1 MNILFFLTPKKNVA
15 SIPSQDSLRQA
26 LEKMKY
32 HGYSAVPTID
42 ADGKY
47 AGTITEGDILR
58 AMEHMCNWNIF
69 EAEKIKVQDV
79 PRKRNI
85 QAIFVDTDMDD
96 LVDTITDQNFV
107 PVVDDQKNFIG
118 IVTRKDVI
126 RFYYDEYKKIQTKEA

>member
-1 MNILFFLTPKKNVA
+1 
-15 SIPSQDSLRQA
+15 
-26 LEKMKY
+26 
-32 HGYSAVPTID
+32 
-42 ADGKY
+42 
-47 AGTITEGDILR
+47 
-58 AMEHMCNWNIF
+58 MENMCNWNIF

-85 QAIFVDTDMDD
+85 QAIFIDTDMDD

>member
-1 MNILFFLTPKKNVA
+1 
-15 SIPSQDSLRQA
+15 
-26 LEKMKY
+26 
-32 HGYSAVPTID
+32 
-42 ADGKY
+42 
-47 AGTITEGDILR
+47 
-58 AMEHMCNWNIF
+58 MENMCNWNIF

-79 PRKRNI
+79 PRKRDI
-85 QAIFVDTDMDD
+85 QAIFIDTDMDD